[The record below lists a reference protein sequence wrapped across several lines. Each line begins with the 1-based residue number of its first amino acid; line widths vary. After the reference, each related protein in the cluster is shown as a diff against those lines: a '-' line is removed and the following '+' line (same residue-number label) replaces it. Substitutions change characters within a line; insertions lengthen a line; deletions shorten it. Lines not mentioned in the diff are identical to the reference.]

1 MFTKTIAIDMDV
13 KITKEDIEKYLKD
26 KAGLNK
32 QYDFLN
38 STNEPLEGR
47 I

>member
-1 MFTKTIAIDMDV
+1 MFTKTMTIDMDV

-26 KAGLNK
+26 KAEFSK
-32 QYDFLN
+32 RYDFVN
-38 STNEPLEGR
+38 STNEPIEGR